1 MALFRRGNKGTLD
14 LETLRKAVLVAKTP
28 GYINEVPELQR
39 EAVQKAAKT
48 LTYSTQPAS
57 LQAASQGRPISSSD
71 IATRSWSALNPS
83 PNMTPADV
91 EQALNDQGMN
101 YVEPFAPGRPLV
113 PFYGYSKRPRQWDYT
128 TGRNISTEARTG
140 RIPFST
146 LESIVNGYDVA
157 QICVRH
163 MINDLR
169 SMKLVFGP
177 MPGWE
182 EDVTKEIEI
191 GKAFLRRP
199 DGVRTFRNWL
209 ATYAYDI
216 FRYDAGCL
224 YRQRN
229 KAGKLINLKVVDGTM
244 IAPLVDYFGDTPQPP
259 APAYQQFVQGIP
271 WNDLTTDDLIY
282 EPMWPVSD
290 SPYGVAPIETVLLNA
305 NTDVRLQWYFL
316 NFFTA
321 GQVPEAFAMAP
332 QDQSDAD
339 SLEEWQETYDAW
351 TQGDQTKRYGLRW
364 LPADTKL
371 EFYKPAKFDP
381 EIAEYVMRRTVA
393 AFGQTPHDLG
403 FTEDVNKSTGDT
415 QMDVQFRIST
425 LPNCGY
431 FEEILDTVL
440 QEELDLPI
448 AVHFDTG
455 REKEDRFIEAQAHQL
470 YVSMGAESP
479 DEVRE
484 KVLGYEINPTEII
497 PRFFDSERLGPLP
510 LSYLLS
516 VSGDIDPATAAP
528 KPGTTVQRVFVPPG
542 EMQPDP
548 TLGQPDNSPV
558 NEYKNPP
565 DESGHDPNDPKN
577 QGSKPGPGIANSE
590 PTKKPMGSTN
600 SIGKDLSRWQSNAR
614 SRVSK
619 GQIPRPFM
627 DHSIP
632 EDLYDRIWVDLRNA
646 TTAADVDTA
655 FAKAG
660 DAGPKASAPDLG
672 ATGNSL

>member
-1 MALFRRGNKGTLD
+1 MMS
-14 LETLRKAVLVAKTP
+14 
-28 GYINEVPELQR
+28 Y
-39 EAVQKAAKT
+39 
-48 LTYSTQPAS
+48 
-57 LQAASQGRPISSSD
+57 
-71 IATRSWSALNPS
+71 
-83 PNMTPADV
+83 
-91 EQALNDQGMN
+91 
-101 YVEPFAPGRPLV
+101 
-113 PFYGYSKRPRQWDYT
+113 
-128 TGRNISTEARTG
+128 
-140 RIPFST
+140 
-146 LESIVNGYDVA
+146 
-157 QICVRH
+157 
-163 MINDLR
+163 
-169 SMKLVFGP
+169 
-177 MPGWE
+177 
-182 EDVTKEIEI
+182 
-191 GKAFLRRP
+191 AFL
-199 DGVRTFRNWL
+199 V
-209 ATYAYDI
+209 
-216 FRYDAGCL
+216 
-224 YRQRN
+224 
-229 KAGKLINLKVVDGTM
+229 
-244 IAPLVDYFGDTPQPP
+244 
-259 APAYQQFVQGIP
+259 
-271 WNDLTTDDLIY
+271 
-282 EPMWPVSD
+282 
-290 SPYGVAPIETVLLNA
+290 
-305 NTDVRLQWYFL
+305 
-316 NFFTA
+316 
-321 GQVPEAFAMAP
+321 
-332 QDQSDAD
+332 
-339 SLEEWQETYDAW
+339 
-351 TQGDQTKRYGLRW
+351 
-364 LPADTKL
+364 
-371 EFYKPAKFDP
+371 
-381 EIAEYVMRRTVA
+381 
-393 AFGQTPHDLG
+393 
-403 FTEDVNKSTGDT
+403 
-415 QMDVQFRIST
+415 
-425 LPNCGY
+425 
-431 FEEILDTVL
+431 
-440 QEELDLPI
+440 